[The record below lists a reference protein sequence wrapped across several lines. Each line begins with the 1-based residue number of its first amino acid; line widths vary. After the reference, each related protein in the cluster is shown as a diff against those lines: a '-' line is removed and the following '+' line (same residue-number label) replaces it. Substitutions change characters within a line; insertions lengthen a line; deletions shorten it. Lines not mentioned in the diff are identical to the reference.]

1 MGEESEGPP
10 DKGVHLESAPDQRLP
25 EESEPCKSVP
35 GGVALRW
42 QHRPPS
48 RRRMMAHRRR
58 LDPGAKPRGQ
68 AEAGTVHVSLTL
80 GRSCL

>member
-42 QHRPPS
+42 QHCPPS
-48 RRRMMAHRRR
+48 RRRMMA
-58 LDPGAKPRGQ
+58 PGA
-68 AEAGTVHVSLTL
+68 
-80 GRSCL
+80 